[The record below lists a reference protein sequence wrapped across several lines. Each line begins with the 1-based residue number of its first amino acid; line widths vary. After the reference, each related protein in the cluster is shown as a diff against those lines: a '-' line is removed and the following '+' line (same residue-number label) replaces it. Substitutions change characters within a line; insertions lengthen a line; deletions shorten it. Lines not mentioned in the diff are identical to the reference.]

1 MLKLKHLLILF
12 VFSFFGAN
20 NHAQTVDSLRVFPN
34 PFSSTAT
41 IHFELAQSDT
51 ITLRVFNMLG
61 SKLITYFQATVLLS
75 GSYNINLIGDTLPNG
90 VYLVRLDIGSS
101 KSITKKVIK
110 NNATAGIQTN
120 HLDKTKILYP
130 NPTKDKLSIPIEGEK
145 TIVITDLNGRILK
158 SMTTELE
165 EISLLEMKDGAYF
178 IIVLNKRKE
187 VVSSEKVF
195 LIKNI

>member
-12 VFSFFGAN
+12 FFSFFVVN
-20 NHAQTVDSLRVFPN
+20 SHAQTVDSLNVFPN

-41 IHFELAQSDT
+41 IHFDLAQSDT

-61 SKLITYFQATVLLS
+61 SKLITYFEATILPS

-101 KSITKKVIK
+101 KSIIKKVTK
-110 NNATAGIQTN
+110 NNTTSGIQVN
-120 HLDKTKILYP
+120 HINKNKILFP

-158 SMTTELE
+158 SMTTELV
-165 EISLLEMKDGAYF
+165 EISLIEMKDGAY
-178 IIVLNKRKE
+178 IITVLN
-187 VVSSEKVF
+187 EKNEIILTQKV
-195 LIKNI
+195 LKMN

>member
-20 NHAQTVDSLRVFPN
+20 SHAQTVDSLNVFPN

-41 IHFELAQSDT
+41 IRFDLAQSDT

-61 SKLITYFQATVLLS
+61 SKLITYFQATILPS
-75 GSYNINLIGDTLPNG
+75 GTYNINLIGDTLPNG

-101 KSITKKVIK
+101 KSITKKVMK

-120 HLDKTKILYP
+120 HLNKNKILFP

-145 TIVITDLNGRILK
+145 MIVITDLNGRILK

-165 EISLLEMKDGAYF
+165 EISLLELENGSYF
-178 IIVLNKRKE
+178 ITVFNKKKE
-187 VVSSEKVF
+187 IVVSQKVV
-195 LIKNI
+195 KVN